1 MIFTNR
7 LKFFFITSMTAFT
20 KRRGY
25 LCKVNKTTEK
35 PRKEG
40 KYAPSIL
47 DFKGNR
53 ACKVYVVNPLFVFT
67 QDSISFYN
75 FYSAAGVYFCLVN
88 HQGNATHTL

>member
-1 MIFTNR
+1 MICRNR
-7 LKFFFITSMTAFT
+7 LKFFFITSMTAFA
-20 KRRGY
+20 KRRVN

-47 DFKGNR
+47 DFKGNL

-67 QDSISFYN
+67 EGLNII
-75 FYSAAGVYFCLVN
+75 L
-88 HQGNATHTL
+88 

>member
-1 MIFTNR
+1 M
-7 LKFFFITSMTAFT
+7 TSFA
-20 KRRGY
+20 KRRGK

-67 QDSISFYN
+67 QDSISFYK
-75 FYSAAGVYFCLVN
+75 FIVLPVYICL
-88 HQGNATHTL
+88 